1 MVPFSGEVR
10 SYVYSTGNFPVA
22 LTWQIIQPLSLI
34 SCVWLST
41 IFSYC
46 RALSRFSFYR
56 RLSRTVFLNSV
67 SIDDSIENWKSIRI
81 SLYTDSLSS
90 HFLFSLFFFYLLL
103 YQRVPR
109 VFLVHFSCESDAQ
122 LLTCV
127 FLDENRDDNLFV
139 HIYYKQILE
148 TDNDMTVQ

>member
-41 IFSYC
+41 IFPYC
-46 RALSRFSFYR
+46 RALSRFSFHR
-56 RLSRTVFLNSV
+56 RLSRIVLLNSV
-67 SIDDSIENWKSIRI
+67 PPKIQLRIGNQYIFLSIPIHFRP
-81 SLYTDSLSS
+81 TFFFVTVF
-90 HFLFSLFFFYLLL
+90 HFLSYTVSLVY
-103 YQRVPR
+103 
-109 VFLVHFSCESDAQ
+109 FSCKSDIQ
-122 LLTCV
+122 LFICT
-127 FLDENRDDNLFV
+127 FLNENKDDNLFV

-148 TDNDMTVQ
+148 TDIMIFQ